1 MMRALFSGMSGL
13 AINMNRM
20 DVIGNN
26 VANVNTVGYKQS
38 RVTFEEHMTQL
49 IQGATAPFGNLGGSN
64 PKQIGNGARLG
75 TIDMLFTQGSLE
87 STGIDTDL
95 AIQGRAFFVLSN
107 GTDRFYSRAGSF
119 QLDGNGQLVNPSNGY
134 TLQGYAFNR
143 ITNQYA
149 TLPGSVRVPL
159 GETEPAKA
167 TSLLTYRGN
176 LDADSE
182 PQGTI
187 SQSAIMYSNTGSPAS
202 ASDLLVNLRGDPA
215 GIVTLVEAG
224 DEISFSTTVNG
235 IPASGSLRITSGT
248 RVSDLLSAMEN
259 AMNGVEGV
267 SGVSVSMN
275 QNGRIHLTTPDSLGT
290 GGEVRGL
297 VIQAADSIGVPR
309 HDFNGL
315 SAMTE
320 IQAARDASVFIEE
333 STIYDS
339 LGFSHVV
346 RLEFTRVLGAN
357 QFTWEATVD
366 GGDTP
371 ILAGRTGTVTFNAD
385 GSFNGFFFDAVGEM
399 IPTSLS
405 ISPTTGAQTPLEITL
420 DAGVPGGFAGV
431 TLVRSPGNL
440 EATGDGFSK
449 GTAVDFRIDRDGT
462 VISIFS
468 NGVTRPAGRLALAEF
483 VNPTGLM
490 RFGDNMYQQTVNSG
504 DPLMGTAAGAIEA
517 AVFSGS
523 LEQSNVDLSRQFTDM
538 ILAQRGFQAN
548 ARMITTS
555 DDVLAELLNLKR

>member
-13 AINMNRM
+13 EINMNRM

-49 IQGATAPFGNLGGSN
+49 IQGATAPFGSLGGSN

-95 AIQGRAFFVLSN
+95 AIQGRAFFVLSDGIN
-107 GTDRFYSRAGSF
+107 RFYSRAGSF
-119 QLDGNGQLVNPSNGY
+119 QLDGHGQLVSPSNGY
-134 TLQGYAFNR
+134 TLQGYGYNR

-149 TLPGSVRVPL
+149 TMPGSVRVPL

-182 PQGTI
+182 PRGTI
-187 SQSAIMYSNTGSPAS
+187 SQSAILYCDTGDPATES
-202 ASDLLVNLRGDPA
+202 ELMVNLRGDPA
-215 GIVTLVEAG
+215 GIITLIEEG
-224 DEISFSTTVNG
+224 DELSFSATVSG
-235 IPASGSLRITSGT
+235 VPVSGSLTVTAGT
-248 RVSDLLSAMEN
+248 RISDLLDAMED
-259 AMNGVEGV
+259 AMNAVDGVTGV
-267 SGVSVSMN
+267 TVSMN
-275 QNGRIHLTTPDSLGT
+275 QHGRISLSTPDSLGIE
-290 GGEVRGL
+290 GEVRGL
-297 VIQAADSIGVPR
+297 VIQGADSIGVPR

-315 SAMTE
+315 AAMTE
-320 IQAARDASVFIEE
+320 IQAARDASTFIEE

-366 GGDTP
+366 SGETP
-371 ILAGRTGTVTFNAD
+371 ILAGRTGTITFNAD

-399 IPTSLS
+399 IPTTLS
-405 ISPTTGAQTPLEITL
+405 ISPTTGAQTPLDIEL
-420 DAGVPGGFAGV
+420 DTGQPGGFAGI
-431 TLVRSPGNL
+431 TLVHSPASL

-490 RFGDNMYQQTVNSG
+490 RFGDNMFQQTVNSG
-504 DPLMGTAAGAIEA
+504 DPMMGTAAGSVEA
-517 AVFSGS
+517 SVFSGS

-548 ARMITTS
+548 ARIITTS